1 VLLQINDV
9 TLEFRSDGKTPIRAL
24 DGATLEVDRDEVV
37 GLVGESGAG
46 KSMIARTVLQ
56 LLPSGGEIVGGEV
69 LYEMADG
76 EQKDLMSMSERELRE
91 RVRGTEIAM
100 IFQNPKGSLN
110 PVRPVGRQ
118 IKDVLRLHH
127 DFDGKKATD
136 EVASLLSRV
145 EISPDRSSSYAMELS
160 GGQAQRVAIAR
171 AIACRPRLLIAD
183 EPTSALDVVTQ
194 KRIFELL
201 TDLQAD
207 FGMGTLLISH
217 DLQLVANVAD
227 RIVVLKEGSVVEEG
241 QADRIYES
249 PGHDYTRTLRSA
261 IPEMAE

>member
-24 DGATLEVDRDEVV
+24 DGATLSVDRDEVV

-46 KSMIARTVLQ
+46 KSMIARTALQ
-56 LLPSGGEIVGGEV
+56 LLPSDANLTAGEV
-69 LYEMADG
+69 LYDAAGG
-76 EQKDLMSMSERELRE
+76 EKDLINTPERELRK
-91 RVRGTEIAM
+91 RIRGTEIAM

-110 PVRPVGRQ
+110 PVRSVGTQ
-118 IKDVLRLHH
+118 IGDVLRLHREIS
-127 DFDGKKATD
+127 GPVSD
-136 EVASLLSRV
+136 EVASLLRRV
-145 EISPDRSSSYAMELS
+145 GISPERSSSYAMELS

-171 AIACRPRLLIAD
+171 AIACRPQLLIAD

-201 TDLQAD
+201 ADLQAD
-207 FGMGTLLISH
+207 LGMGTLLISH
-217 DLQLVANVAD
+217 DLQLVASVAD

-241 QADRIYES
+241 QADRVYKS
-249 PGHDYTRTLRSA
+249 PEHSYTRTLRSA
-261 IPEMAE
+261 IPEMTD